1 MPVQPPISHKHE
13 SLASAMRTL
22 KTMLGRESF
31 RKPVLAT
38 LATLLAVVAIAYG
51 SIWMYA
57 ARSTLQVELGFNK
70 DHSPPYDDLA
80 RYDGITSQL
89 CMADV
94 GGAGSS
100 DLAVPISLRAGFR
113 QAVSL
118 SIVCSFGLPLGVA
131 VSRDLCF
138 G

>member
-57 ARSTLQVELGFNK
+57 VRSTLQVELGFNLLF
-70 DHSPPYDDLA
+70 DRRHCIGVIHIDVNRIDDIYFWKIQGPA
-80 RYDGITSQL
+80 TEAIDCNTRSG
-89 CMADV
+89 
-94 GGAGSS
+94 
-100 DLAVPISLRAGFR
+100 R
-113 QAVSL
+113 
-118 SIVCSFGLPLGVA
+118 SI
-131 VSRDLCF
+131 
-138 G
+138 